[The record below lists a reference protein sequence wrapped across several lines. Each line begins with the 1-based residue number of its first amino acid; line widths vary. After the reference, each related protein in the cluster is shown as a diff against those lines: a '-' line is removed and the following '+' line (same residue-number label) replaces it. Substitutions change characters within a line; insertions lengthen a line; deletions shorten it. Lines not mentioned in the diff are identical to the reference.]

1 MNKNDYCIIMA
12 GGIGSRFWPLS
23 RNSRPK
29 QFLDILGTGK
39 TFIQQTYERFS
50 RIIPSENFLVVTGND
65 YKDLVLEQIPE
76 LSAAQV
82 LCEPMRRNTAPCV
95 AYATYK
101 LHSKNPKA
109 RVVVTPADHAISNEI
124 AFLEVIRNGIEYAG
138 DNKAL
143 VTIGLKPSRPETGY
157 GYIQI
162 NKHEKKLCRD
172 SICKVKTFTEKPNLE
187 TAKLFIESG
196 EFYWN
201 SGIFIWSIA
210 SIKQAIELHLPEIAE
225 LFAQG
230 LDKYDT
236 PAENSFIA
244 DTYSQCPNISVDYG
258 IMEKAENV
266 YVFGAD
272 FGWSDVG
279 TWNSL
284 YHQTD
289 KDNNLNA
296 VKGEP
301 VFLREVTNC
310 TINSSS
316 SSKLIVVNEL
326 DGYMIVDT
334 EDVLMICPRDNEDS
348 IKQLIAD
355 ALAEKGSEFA

>member
-1 MNKNDYCIIMA
+1 
-12 GGIGSRFWPLS
+12 
-23 RNSRPK
+23 
-29 QFLDILGTGK
+29 
-39 TFIQQTYERFS
+39 
-50 RIIPSENFLVVTGND
+50 
-65 YKDLVLEQIPE
+65 
-76 LSAAQV
+76 
-82 LCEPMRRNTAPCV
+82 
-95 AYATYK
+95 
-101 LHSKNPKA
+101 
-109 RVVVTPADHAISNEI
+109 
-124 AFLEVIRNGIEYAG
+124 
-138 DNKAL
+138 
-143 VTIGLKPSRPETGY
+143 
-157 GYIQI
+157 
-162 NKHEKKLCRD
+162 
-172 SICKVKTFTEKPNLE
+172 
-187 TAKLFIESG
+187 
-196 EFYWN
+196 
-201 SGIFIWSIA
+201 
-210 SIKQAIELHLPEIAE
+210 
-225 LFAQG
+225 
-230 LDKYDT
+230 
-236 PAENSFIA
+236 
-244 DTYSQCPNISVDYG
+244 
-258 IMEKAENV
+258 MEKAENV